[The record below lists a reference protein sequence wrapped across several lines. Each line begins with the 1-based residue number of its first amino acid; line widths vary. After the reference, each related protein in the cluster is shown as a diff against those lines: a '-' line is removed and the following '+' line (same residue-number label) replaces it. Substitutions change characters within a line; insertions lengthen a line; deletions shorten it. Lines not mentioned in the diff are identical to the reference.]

1 MKKNLLLI
9 FICSLFLFSC
19 DDGSG
24 IAPVKTQVIVSPQ
37 VDSKFV
43 EAFDPVYKA
52 GLKYTYV
59 STSSLSPDLKEES
72 SSEVLSIEGDKLK
85 VKLSNG
91 KGGSEI
97 KSGTLKDF
105 SEGLPETGILNQ
117 GFEDITVP
125 AGEYKNCTVVE
136 FNFVFSYTV
145 IETGVDPVSGIGAA
159 PTVNPNGT
167 KKEILAK
174 SKLWLYKG
182 VGAIRRV
189 DYLPNS
195 NIVTTELKE
204 FKNPS

>member
-9 FICSLFLFSC
+9 AICSLFFFSC
-19 DDGSG
+19 DTG
-24 IAPVKTQVIVSPQ
+24 IEPTPPVKTQTIMSAE
-37 VDSKFV
+37 VDRAFV

-52 GLKYTYV
+52 GLKYTYI
-59 STSSLSPDLKEES
+59 STNSIEPTKQEES
-72 SSEVLSIEGDKLK
+72 SSEVLSITGEKLK

-97 KSGTLKDF
+97 KEGPLKDF
-105 SEGLPETGILNQ
+105 SEGLPEKGILNQ
-117 GFEDITVP
+117 GFEDIKVL

-136 FNFVFSYTV
+136 FNFVYSYTV
-145 IETGVDPVSGIGAA
+145 IETGVDPISGGAM
-159 PTVNPNGT
+159 PTVNPDGT

-182 VGAIRRV
+182 VGAIKRV

-195 NIVTTELKE
+195 AIVTTELKE
-204 FKNPS
+204 FKNPN